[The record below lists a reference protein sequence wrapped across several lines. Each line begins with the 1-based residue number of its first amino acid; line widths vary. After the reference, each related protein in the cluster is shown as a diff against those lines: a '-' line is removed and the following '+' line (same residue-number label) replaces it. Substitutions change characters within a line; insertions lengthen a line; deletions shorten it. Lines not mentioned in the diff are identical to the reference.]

1 MTPKKHI
8 PHAIQ
13 HGFATSN
20 PTTYGFA
27 GWAFLEWQKTFPEV
41 KALALALIQEEEGPN
56 YLSTLL
62 QPLRPDFLVDE
73 DDIADGF
80 AKMSEAFEAFTQEL
94 DRIRGVFENIGVRE
108 NE

>member
-1 MTPKKHI
+1 MDSPLPILPRT
-8 PHAIQ
+8 ASQ
-13 HGFATSN
+13 DGR
-20 PTTYGFA
+20 
-27 GWAFLEWQKTFPEV
+27 FLTGKTFPEV